1 MRYLP
6 GILATILFV
15 FLLYSCKKSED
26 NTIQDA
32 DGNVY
37 DTITIGTQI
46 WMKENL
52 KTTRYSNGEI
62 IVTTTPQTKDISN
75 ENTPKYQ
82 WSYDGDESKAAS
94 FGRLYTWYTVTDI
107 RNICPTGWH
116 VPTDSEW
123 TTLTDYLADN
133 SYGYGGS
140 GNEIAKSIAAR
151 TGWLTTGTAGSVG
164 NDEETNNSSGFTALP
179 GGYRFASGTFTNF
192 GFYGIWW
199 SATEYNDTTAWSRLI
214 TSYSSFVT
222 RSNYSNKPYGFS
234 VRCLKD

>member
-6 GILATILFV
+6 GIIVTIFFV
-15 FLLYSCKKSED
+15 FLLLSCKKSED
-26 NTIQDA
+26 NTIHDA

-37 DTITIGTQI
+37 DTITIGTQV

-62 IVTTTPQTKDISN
+62 IATTTPQTKDISN
-75 ENTPKYQ
+75 ENKPKYQ
-82 WSYDGDESKAAS
+82 WAYDGDESKAAS

-116 VPTDSEW
+116 VPSDSEW
-123 TTLTDYLADN
+123 ITLTDYLADN
-133 SYGYGGS
+133 GYGYRGS
-140 GNEIAKSIAAR
+140 GNEIAKSIAAK

-214 TSYSSFVT
+214 TSYSSFVI
-222 RSNYSNKPYGFS
+222 RSYFSNKPYGFS